1 VATIHADKIQV
12 DRSATPPEEPHIRLV
27 AAIQALMV
35 SGATY
40 IAMVQDVTD
49 SCWVVIYSMP

>member
-12 DRSATPPEEPHIRLV
+12 DRSATPPEEPHTKLV
-27 AAIQALMV
+27 AAMQALLD

-40 IAMVQDVTD
+40 IALIQDVTD
-49 SCWVVIYSMP
+49 SCWVVVYST

>member
-12 DRSATPPEEPHIRLV
+12 DRSATPPEEPHIKLV
-27 AAIQALMV
+27 AAIQALLI
-35 SGATY
+35 SGARY

-49 SCWVVIYSMP
+49 FCWVIIYSMP